1 MLPILPAPLRFEF
14 FPIRPCSISKR
25 DLGIAGTPVLLFHNP
40 LSDYTSPMRLAAAFF
55 VLCALTTAQPSRS
68 TPRTAH
74 QLYDALNALRLDPA
88 SVYQIKP
95 EHRIELRRGDAKIS
109 FDQGELIF
117 FAPLDNEITGAVFA
131 GRGHILALPRDTIEK
146 QQMARFL
153 DSPILDQDFA
163 SAYIRFT
170 DTTSSDLLHQLQA
183 AGLKPES
190 DFAAASHWDP
200 VLSHIN
206 PAHSLRIL
214 CGTLLTTPPP
224 YFYASL
230 DGIATGP
237 FDVLLDAMRAEPFL
251 LGQMRITAGSTFY
264 DVWASYK
271 IPDVIPVAPD
281 FRALHYAIDTS
292 ILPDHSL
299 DASATVN
306 LRALGAGHRFLIFEL
321 SRALNVESVT
331 GADGQKLEYFQNE
344 DMTPQERSV
353 RGNDFLFVV
362 LPRALERDREFSI
375 RFHYRGNIITDAG
388 NDVFFV
394 GARESW
400 YPHFGDSADFAAYDL
415 MMRWPRKLRLVAT
428 GTKLD
433 EHEEADFRVGHWK
446 TEKPV
451 SVAGFN
457 LGEYAS
463 SSVTST
469 NYSVDVY
476 ANRQVEQQ
484 LAKRLASAVTPEL
497 LGAGPRRP
505 GLDMNQDIQPLL
517 PNPAIALK
525 QLGKDIDSSIRFY
538 ETYSGPF
545 PFRNLSVSQIPGTF
559 GQGWPGLLYI
569 STYSFLSADVQRRAG
584 LSSSSQEH
592 FSDLVPFHEVA
603 HQWWG
608 NIVGWSSYRD
618 QWIDEAIANYLALLF
633 ADMHK
638 NPDHTLHVWLQRYRQ
653 RLIETASNADQPAD
667 EIGALALGTR
677 LDSSKSPGAYDDVIY
692 AKGAWVIHMLREM
705 LRQPETNPDAR
716 FNALL
721 RTLVTKYAYRAL
733 STQDFRREIEA
744 VMTPSMD
751 LEGGHSMEWFFEQW
765 IQGTGIPHYRAEF
778 TVRKSDGAPGY
789 SIRGKLFQENVPK
802 SFIASVPLYAVI
814 PGIHPVLLGSV
825 VAAGPETPFHF
836 TSSTQPHKLL
846 IDPQMTLLC
855 TTQ

>member
-1 MLPILPAPLRFEF
+1 
-14 FPIRPCSISKR
+14 
-25 DLGIAGTPVLLFHNP
+25 
-40 LSDYTSPMRLAAAFF
+40 
-55 VLCALTTAQPSRS
+55 
-68 TPRTAH
+68 
-74 QLYDALNALRLDPA
+74 LN
-88 SVYQIKP
+88 
-95 EHRIELRRGDAKIS
+95 
-109 FDQGELIF
+109 
-117 FAPLDNEITGAVFA
+117 
-131 GRGHILALPRDTIEK
+131 
-146 QQMARFL
+146 
-153 DSPILDQDFA
+153 
-163 SAYIRFT
+163 
-170 DTTSSDLLHQLQA
+170 
-183 AGLKPES
+183 
-190 DFAAASHWDP
+190 
-200 VLSHIN
+200 
-206 PAHSLRIL
+206 
-214 CGTLLTTPPP
+214 
-224 YFYASL
+224 
-230 DGIATGP
+230 
-237 FDVLLDAMRAEPFL
+237 
-251 LGQMRITAGSTFY
+251 
-264 DVWASYK
+264 
-271 IPDVIPVAPD
+271 
-281 FRALHYAIDTS
+281 ID
-292 ILPDHSL
+292 
-299 DASATVN
+299 
-306 LRALGAGHRFLIFEL
+306 
-321 SRALNVESVT
+321 SVT
-331 GADGQKLEYFQNE
+331 TADGQKLEYFQNE

-362 LPRALERDREFSI
+362 LPRSFARDTEFSI

-415 MMRWPRKLRLVAT
+415 TVRWPKKLRLVAT
-428 GTKLD
+428 GTKID
-433 EHEEADFRVGHWK
+433 EHEEPDSRVGHWK

-463 SSVTST
+463 SSVTSA

-484 LAKRLASAVTPEL
+484 LAKRLATSVTAEIPT
-497 LGAGPRRP
+497 AGPSRP
-505 GLDMNQDIQPLL
+505 RLGMNQDFQPLP

-525 QLGKDIDSSIRFY
+525 QLGKDIDASIRFY

-569 STYSFLSADVQRRAG
+569 STYSFLSADVQQRAG

-592 FSDLVPFHEVA
+592 FSELVPFHEVA

-618 QWIDEAIANYLALLF
+618 QWLDEAIANYLALLF

-638 NPDHTLHVWLQRYRQ
+638 NPDHTLRVWLQRYRQ
-653 RLIETASNADQPAD
+653 RLIEKTPNADQPAG
-667 EIGALALGTR
+667 EIGALALGSR
-677 LDSSKSPGAYDDVIY
+677 LNSSKSPEAYEDLIY

-705 LRQPETNPDAR
+705 LRQPGTNPDAR

-721 RTLVTKYAYRAL
+721 HTLVTKYAYCAL
-733 STQDFRREIEA
+733 STQDLRHEIEV

-778 TVRKSDGAPGY
+778 TVHKNDTGTAY
-789 SIRGKLFQENVPK
+789 SIRGKLFQENVPQ
-802 SFIASVPLYAVI
+802 SFIARVPLYAAI
-814 PGIHPVLLGSV
+814 AGAHPVLLGTV

-836 TSSTQPHKLL
+836 TSSTSPHKLV

>member
-1 MLPILPAPLRFEF
+1 
-14 FPIRPCSISKR
+14 
-25 DLGIAGTPVLLFHNP
+25 
-40 LSDYTSPMRLAAAFF
+40 MRLATAFF
-55 VLCALTTAQPSRS
+55 VLCALTAAQPSPS
-68 TPRTAH
+68 ASRTAH
-74 QLYDALNALRLDPA
+74 QLYDALNALRLDTA
-88 SVYQIKP
+88 SAYQIKP

-109 FDQGELIF
+109 LDQGELIF
-117 FAPLDNEITGAVFA
+117 FAPLDNQITGAVFS
-131 GRGHILALPRDTIEK
+131 GRGHILALPRDIIEK

-170 DTTSSDLLHQLQA
+170 DATPADLLHQLQA
-183 AGLKPES
+183 AGLHPES
-190 DFAAASHWDP
+190 ASAAASRWEP
-200 VLSHIN
+200 VLSQLN
-206 PAHSLRIL
+206 ANHSLRIF
-214 CGTLLTTPPP
+214 CGTLFPTPQP

-237 FDVLLDAMRAEPFL
+237 FDVVLDYMRPEPFL
-251 LGQMRITAGSTFY
+251 LGQVHTAAGSTFY

-271 IPDVIPVAPD
+271 IPDAVPMAQD
-281 FRALHYAIDTS
+281 FRALHYTIDTS

-299 DASATVN
+299 DATATVN
-306 LRALGAGHRFLIFEL
+306 LRALGAGQGFLIFAL
-321 SRALNVESVT
+321 SRALNIESVT
-331 GADGQKLEYFQNE
+331 TPDGQKLEYFQNE

-362 LPRALERDREFSI
+362 LPRTFAPNSEFSI
-375 RFHYRGNIITDAG
+375 QFHYRGNIITDAG

-415 MMRWPRKLRLVAT
+415 TMRWPRKMRLVAT
-428 GTKLD
+428 GTKID
-433 EHEEADFRVGHWK
+433 EHGEADIRVGHWK

-463 SSVTST
+463 SSVTSA
-469 NYSVDVY
+469 NYSIDVY
-476 ANRQVEQQ
+476 ANHQVEQQ
-484 LAKRLASAVTPEL
+484 LAKRLANSATPEIL
-497 LGAGPRRP
+497 PAGPRRSI
-505 GLDMNQDIQPLL
+505 LDMNPGQPLP
-517 PNPAIALK
+517 PNPTIALK
-525 QLGKDIDSSIRFY
+525 QLGKDIDASIHFY

-545 PFRNLSVSQIPGTF
+545 PFRNLSVSQIPGAF

-569 STYSFLSADVQRRAG
+569 STYSFLSPDVQRRAG
-584 LSSSSQEH
+584 LSSSTQEH
-592 FSDLVPFHEVA
+592 FTELVPFHEVA

-608 NIVGWSSYRD
+608 NIVGWSNYRD

-638 NPDHTLHVWLQRYRQ
+638 NPDHTLRVWLQRYRQ
-653 RLIETASNADQPAD
+653 RLIEKPPNADLPPG
-667 EIGALALGTR
+667 EIGALALGSR
-677 LDSSKSPGAYDDVIY
+677 LNSSKSPEAYDDLIY
-692 AKGAWVIHMLREM
+692 TKGSWVIHMLREM
-705 LRQPETNPDAR
+705 LRQPGANPDAR

-733 STQDFRREIEA
+733 STQDLRREVEA
-744 VMTPSMD
+744 VMIPSMD

-765 IQGTGIPHYRAEF
+765 IQGTGIPHYHAEF
-778 TVRKSDGAPGY
+778 TVHKSDAGAGY
-789 SIRGKLFQENVPK
+789 SIRGKLFQENVPQ
-802 SFIASVPLYAVI
+802 SFIARVPLYTTVAL
-814 PGIHPVLLGSV
+814 GARPVLLGTV
-825 VAAGPETPFHF
+825 VAAGPETQFHF
-836 TSSTQPHKLL
+836 TSPTPPRKLL